1 LKIQIDDLEFN
12 SDYFY
17 IQGDT
22 IVEKIIFNNRT
33 FYSKYKKVTTPLNK
47 ELIKQYEKDELSLAL
62 PLIEDDMVNY
72 LVIEYYQEDW
82 QSFYS
87 LIKHLFKTLDIHSY
101 IAYRNPNKKLLQ
113 IFILRSNTPLNIAYE
128 EVDKIKQTLELKSKK
143 SYRIFPNRNSP
154 KNYNIIT
161 FPLNIL

>member
-1 LKIQIDDLEFN
+1 MKIQIDDLEFN
-12 SDYFY
+12 SNYFY
-17 IQGDT
+17 IQSDT

-33 FYSKYKKVTTPLNK
+33 FYSKYKKIETPLK
-47 ELIKQYEKDELSLAL
+47 QELIEQYKKDELTLAL

-87 LIKHLFKTLDIHSY
+87 LIKHLFKTLNIHDY
-101 IAYRNPNKKLLQ
+101 IAYRNPNKELLQ
-113 IFILRSNTPLNIAYE
+113 IFILHTQTPLNKAYE
-128 EVDKIKQTLELKSKK
+128 EVEKIKQTLELKSKK
-143 SYRIFPNRNSP
+143 SYRIFPNKNSP
-154 KNYNIIT
+154 KTYNIIT

>member
-17 IQGDT
+17 IQSNT

-33 FYSKYKKVTTPLNK
+33 FYSKYEKIETHLTQ
-47 ELIKQYEKDELSLAL
+47 ELIEQHKKDELTLAL
-62 PLIEDDMVNY
+62 PLIEKEIVNY

-87 LIKHLFKTLDIHSY
+87 LIKHLFKTLNITDY
-101 IAYRNPNKKLLQ
+101 KAYKNPNKELLQ
-113 IFILRSNTPLNIAYE
+113 IFISHPNTPLEIAYE
-128 EVDKIKQTLELKSKK
+128 EIDKIKQTLELKSKK
-143 SYRIFPNRNSP
+143 SYRIFPNKNSP

-161 FPLNIL
+161 FPLNIV

>member
-1 LKIQIDDLEFN
+1 MKIQIDDLEFN

-17 IQGDT
+17 IQSDS

-33 FYSKYKKVTTPLNK
+33 FYSKYKKIDTPLTK
-47 ELIKQYEKDELSLAL
+47 EHLDQYKKDKLTLAL
-62 PLIEDDMVNY
+62 PLIENDMVNY

-87 LIKHLFKTLDIHSY
+87 LIKHLFKTLDINNY
-101 IAYRNPNKKLLQ
+101 IAYKNPHKKLLQ
-113 IFILRSNTPLNIAYE
+113 IFILRRNTPLDIAYE
-128 EVDKIKQTLELKSKK
+128 DIDKIKQTLELKSKK
-143 SYRIFPNRNSP
+143 SYRIFPNKNSP

>member
-1 LKIQIDDLEFN
+1 MKIQIDDLEFN

-17 IQGDT
+17 IQSDK

-33 FYSKYKKVTTPLNK
+33 FYSKYKKINTPIKK
-47 ELIKQYEKDELSLAL
+47 ELIAQYKKNELTLAL
-62 PLIEDDMVNY
+62 PLIEDDIVNY

-87 LIKHLFKTLDIHSY
+87 LIKHLFKTLDISDY
-101 IAYRNPNKKLLQ
+101 ITYKSPNREPLQ
-113 IFILRSNTPLNIAYE
+113 IFIKSANTPLHIAYE
-128 EVDKIKQTLELKSKK
+128 KVDKIKQILELKSTK
-143 SYRIFPNRNSP
+143 SYRIFPNKNSP
-154 KNYNIIT
+154 KNYNIIR

>member
-1 LKIQIDDLEFN
+1 MKIQIDNLEFN

-17 IQGDT
+17 IQSAT
-22 IVEKIIFNNRT
+22 IVEKITFNNRT
-33 FYSKYKKVTTPLNK
+33 FYSKYKKFNMPISA
-47 ELIKQYEKDELSLAL
+47 ELIEQYKINKLSLAL
-62 PLIEDDMVNY
+62 PLIENDSVNY

-87 LIKHLFKTLDIHSY
+87 LIKHLFKTLNIHDYS
-101 IAYRNPNKKLLQ
+101 AYKHPHKELLQ
-113 IFILRSNTPLNIAYE
+113 IFIFYKNIPLNKAYE
-128 EVDKIKQTLELKSKK
+128 EVEKIKQTLELKSKK
-143 SYRIFPNRNSP
+143 SYRIFPNKNSP

>member
-1 LKIQIDDLEFN
+1 MKIQINDLEFN
-12 SDYFY
+12 TDYFY
-17 IQGDT
+17 IQSDR

-33 FYSKYKKVTTPLNK
+33 FYSKYEKINTPINK
-47 ELIKQYEKDELSLAL
+47 ELIEQYKKDELTLAL

-87 LIKHLFKTLDIHSY
+87 LIKHLFKTLNIHDY
-101 IAYRNPNKKLLQ
+101 IAYQNPNKELIQ
-113 IFILRSNTPLNIAYE
+113 IFLLRKNTPLNIAYE
-128 EVDKIKQTLELKSKK
+128 EVEKIKQTLELKSKK
-143 SYRIFPNRNSP
+143 SYKIFPNKNSP
-154 KNYNIIT
+154 KSYNIIT

>member
-1 LKIQIDDLEFN
+1 MKIEIDDLIFN
-12 SDYFY
+12 SEYLY
-17 IQGDT
+17 IQRDT

-33 FYSKYKKVTTPLNK
+33 FYSKYEKVDVHLKEALLEEYKKNK
-47 ELIKQYEKDELSLAL
+47 LTLAL
-62 PLIEDDMVNY
+62 PLIENEMVNY

-87 LIKHLFKTLDIHSY
+87 LIKHMFKTLNINDY
-101 IAYRNPNKKLLQ
+101 IAYRNPNKEILQ
-113 IFILRSNTPLNIAYE
+113 IFIIQTSTPLKRANEQVE
-128 EVDKIKQTLELKSKK
+128 EIKQILELKSKK
-143 SYRIFPNRNSP
+143 SYRIFPNKNSP

>member
-1 LKIQIDDLEFN
+1 MKIQIDDLEFN

-33 FYSKYKKVTTPLNK
+33 FYSKYKKITTPLNK
-47 ELIKQYEKDELSLAL
+47 KLIEQYKKDELSLAL

-87 LIKHLFKTLDIHSY
+87 LIKHLFKTLDINDY
-101 IAYRNPNKKLLQ
+101 VAYKNPNKELLQ
-113 IFILRSNTPLNIAYE
+113 IFILRSNTPLNSAYE

>member
-1 LKIQIDDLEFN
+1 MKIKIDTLEFN

-17 IQGDT
+17 IQSDK

-33 FYSKYKKVTTPLNK
+33 FYSKYEKINTPINKKII
-47 ELIKQYEKDELSLAL
+47 EQYKKDELTLAL
-62 PLIEDDMVNY
+62 PLIEDDIVNY

-87 LIKHLFKTLDIHSY
+87 LIKHLFKTLDISNY
-101 IAYRNPNKKLLQ
+101 ITYKSPNKEPLQ
-113 IFILRSNTPLNIAYE
+113 IFIKSTNTPLDIAYE
-128 EVDKIKQTLELKSKK
+128 RVDRIKQILELKSKK
-143 SYRIFPNRNSP
+143 SYRIFPNKNSP
-154 KNYNIIT
+154 KNYNIIR

>member
-1 LKIQIDDLEFN
+1 VKIQIDNLEFN

-17 IQGDT
+17 IQSDS

-33 FYSKYKKVTTPLNK
+33 FYSKYEKVDAPLTREYLEQYKQNK
-47 ELIKQYEKDELSLAL
+47 LTLAL
-62 PLIEDDMVNY
+62 PLIENEIVNY

-87 LIKHLFKTLDIHSY
+87 LIKHLFKTLNINDY
-101 IAYRNPNKKLLQ
+101 VAYKNPHKELLQ
-113 IFILRSNTPLNIAYE
+113 IFIHNANTPLDIAYE
-128 EVDKIKQTLELKSKK
+128 KVDKIKQILELKSKK
-143 SYRIFPNRNSP
+143 SYRIFPNKNSP
-154 KNYNIIT
+154 KNYNIII

>member
-1 LKIQIDDLEFN
+1 MKIKIDNLEFN

-17 IQGDT
+17 IQSDK

-33 FYSKYKKVTTPLNK
+33 FYSKYEKINTPINKKII
-47 ELIKQYEKDELSLAL
+47 EQYKKDELTLAL
-62 PLIEDDMVNY
+62 PLIEDDIVNY

-87 LIKHLFKTLDIHSY
+87 LIKHLFKTLDISNY
-101 IAYRNPNKKLLQ
+101 ITYKSPNKEPLQ
-113 IFILRSNTPLNIAYE
+113 IFIKSTNTPLDIAYE
-128 EVDKIKQTLELKSKK
+128 KVGKIKQILELKSKK
-143 SYRIFPNRNSP
+143 SYRIFPNKNSP
-154 KNYNIIT
+154 KNYNIIR

>member
-1 LKIQIDDLEFN
+1 MKIKIDNLEFN

-17 IQGDT
+17 IQSDK

-33 FYSKYKKVTTPLNK
+33 FYSKYEKINTPINKKII
-47 ELIKQYEKDELSLAL
+47 EQYKKDELTLAL
-62 PLIEDDMVNY
+62 PLIEDDIVNY

-87 LIKHLFKTLDIHSY
+87 LIKHLFKTLDISNY
-101 IAYRNPNKKLLQ
+101 ITYKSPNKEPLQ
-113 IFILRSNTPLNIAYE
+113 IFIKSTNTPLDIAYE
-128 EVDKIKQTLELKSKK
+128 RVDKIKQILELKSKK
-143 SYRIFPNRNSP
+143 SYRIFPNKNSP
-154 KNYNIIT
+154 KNYNIIR

>member
-1 LKIQIDDLEFN
+1 LKIKIDDLEFN

-17 IQGDT
+17 IQSNT

-33 FYSKYKKVTTPLNK
+33 FYSKYKKIDAPLED
-47 ELIKQYEKDELSLAL
+47 ELLEQYRRGELSLAL
-62 PLIEDDMVNY
+62 PLIEENIVNY

-87 LIKHLFKTLDIHSY
+87 LIKHLFKTLNIYDY
-101 IAYRNPNKKLLQ
+101 IAYKNPNKELLQ
-113 IFILRSNTPLNIAYE
+113 IFIIHKNTPLNIAYE

-143 SYRIFPNRNSP
+143 SYRIFPNKNSP

-161 FPLNIL
+161 FPLNIV

>member
-1 LKIQIDDLEFN
+1 MKIQIDDLSFN

-17 IQGDT
+17 IQSDM

-33 FYSKYKKVTTPLNK
+33 FYSKYKKVETPLTEEIIEQYKKN
-47 ELIKQYEKDELSLAL
+47 ELTLAL
-62 PLIEDDMVNY
+62 PLIEKDRVNY

-87 LIKHLFKTLDIHSY
+87 LIKHLFQTLDIHNHV
-101 IAYRNPNKKLLQ
+101 AYKNPNKELLQ
-113 IFILRSNTPLNIAYE
+113 IFIQHRQMTLNSAYE
-128 EVDKIKQTLELKSKK
+128 EVEKIKQTLELKSKK
-143 SYRIFPNRNSP
+143 SYRIFPNKNSP
-154 KNYNIIT
+154 KSYNIIT

>member
-1 LKIQIDDLEFN
+1 MKIQIDDLEFN
-12 SDYFY
+12 SNYFY
-17 IQGDT
+17 IQSDT

-33 FYSKYKKVTTPLNK
+33 FYSKYKKIETPLK
-47 ELIKQYEKDELSLAL
+47 QELIEQYKKDELTLAL

-87 LIKHLFKTLDIHSY
+87 LIKHLFKTLNIHDY
-101 IAYRNPNKKLLQ
+101 IAYRNPNKELLQ
-113 IFILRSNTPLNIAYE
+113 IFILHTQTPLNKAYE
-128 EVDKIKQTLELKSKK
+128 EIEKIKQTLELKSKK
-143 SYRIFPNRNSP
+143 SYRIFPNKNSP
-154 KNYNIIT
+154 KTYNIIT

>member
-1 LKIQIDDLEFN
+1 LKIEIDDLIFN
-12 SDYFY
+12 SEYLY
-17 IQGDT
+17 IQRDT

-33 FYSKYKKVTTPLNK
+33 FYSKYEKVDVHLKEALLEEYKKNK
-47 ELIKQYEKDELSLAL
+47 LTLAL
-62 PLIEDDMVNY
+62 PLIENEMVNY

-87 LIKHLFKTLDIHSY
+87 LIKHMFKTLNINDY
-101 IAYRNPNKKLLQ
+101 IAYRNPNKEILQ
-113 IFILRSNTPLNIAYE
+113 IFIIQTSTPLKRANEQVE
-128 EVDKIKQTLELKSKK
+128 EIKQILELKSKK
-143 SYRIFPNRNSP
+143 SYRIFPNKNSP

>member
-1 LKIQIDDLEFN
+1 MKIQIDDLEFN

-17 IQGDT
+17 IQSNT

-33 FYSKYKKVTTPLNK
+33 FYSKYEKVNTPINK
-47 ELIKQYEKDELSLAL
+47 EIIEQYKRDELTLAL
-62 PLIEDDMVNY
+62 PLIEDDIVNY

-87 LIKHLFKTLDIHSY
+87 LIKHLFKTLNITDYVTYKS
-101 IAYRNPNKKLLQ
+101 PNREPLQ
-113 IFILRSNTPLNIAYE
+113 IFIKSKNTPLDIAYE
-128 EVDKIKQTLELKSKK
+128 RVDKIKQTLELKPTK
-143 SYRIFPNRNSP
+143 SYRIFPNKNSP
-154 KNYNIIT
+154 KNYNIIK